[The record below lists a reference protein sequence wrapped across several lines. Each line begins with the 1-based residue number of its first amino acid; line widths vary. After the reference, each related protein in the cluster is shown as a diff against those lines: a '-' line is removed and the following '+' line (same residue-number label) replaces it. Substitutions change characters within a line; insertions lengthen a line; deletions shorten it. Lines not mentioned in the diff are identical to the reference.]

1 MPKAHGLLD
10 LREELELVLD
20 VVRRKHGTAIELAHV
35 LGAVDDAQLAVGIDH
50 AGITG
55 VEVAVLVN
63 HLGRG
68 VRALVVLLEHRHA
81 LDQHLAVV
89 GDLEFDAGCRL
100 AHAVEVHLPVALQ
113 AHIGAGFGL
122 AVELL
127 EVDADGAVEA
137 EQVRADG
144 RARGVGHADAREPQH
159 IAQRAIHRKV
169 VPLVQQPVAA
179 ADRLAVQDVGA
190 HAARQL
196 HGLGVQPALE
206 GGRVF
211 HADGHRGQHALEHA
225 RRRKVV
231 GRPDLAQVDR
241 HGACRLGAV
250 DGEARHQP
258 LGHREQ
264 VVAHPGGG
272 QVGNDVVSRHQ
283 AIDLDPA
290 LRRGDEGR
298 VRLAHPLGLARGARG
313 VQDDRHVL
321 GAVAFHLGL
330 PGAGVGAVPFGA
342 QRHQLLGADEAGL
355 LVVAQATWVVVND
368 VGDAGHRL
376 AHLQQLV
383 HLLLVLGEEELHLRV
398 LDHEGHLGGHR
409 VLVQRNGH
417 ATHALHSHHAHVQVR
432 AVVADQGQVLP
443 ASEAQ
448 GQQAA
453 GQLLHRLCSVFP
465 GPGLPDT
472 VLFFAYGRVCR
483 ALGCMF
489 EQQLRERGLHSGS
502 YRWVCSSPC
511 GAASP
516 EVASG
521 TW

>member
-1 MPKAHGLLD
+1 MAEGTKPHAPAIIPGLETFPRL
-10 LREELELVLD
+10 LRHHAR
-20 VVRRKHGTAIELAHV
+20 VRADRPAIREKEYGIWQTYTWGECYAQVRALACGLAEAGFRRGDRLAIV
-35 LGAVDDAQLAVGIDH
+35 GDNRPRLYLAVAAAQCLGGIPVLLYQDAIAEEMAYVLQDAEVKMAVVEDQEQVDKLLEILDRLPSLERIFYDDPRGMRH
-50 AGITG
+50 YTQPLLQGLDELLEAGRIHDRNQPDFVDEEIEKGESDDVSVMLYTSGTTGKPKGVCQTHSAFIASAQGG
-55 VEVAVLVN
+55 VEV
-63 HLGRG
+63 
-68 VRALVVLLEHRHA
+68 
-81 LDQHLAVV
+81 
-89 GDLEFDAGCRL
+89 
-100 AHAVEVHLPVALQ
+100 
-113 AHIGAGFGL
+113 
-122 AVELL
+122 
-127 EVDADGAVEA
+127 
-137 EQVRADG
+137 
-144 RARGVGHADAREPQH
+144 
-159 IAQRAIHRKV
+159 
-169 VPLVQQPVAA
+169 
-179 ADRLAVQDVGA
+179 DRLVPTD
-190 HAARQL
+190 
-196 HGLGVQPALE
+196 
-206 GGRVF
+206 
-211 HADGHRGQHALEHA
+211 
-225 RRRKVV
+225 
-231 GRPDLAQVDR
+231 
-241 HGACRLGAV
+241 
-250 DGEARHQP
+250 
-258 LGHREQ
+258 
-264 VVAHPGGG
+264 
-272 QVGNDVVSRHQ
+272 NIISY
-283 AIDLDPA
+283 
-290 LRRGDEGR
+290 
-298 VRLAHPLGLARGARG
+298 
-313 VQDDRHVL
+313 
-321 GAVAFHLGL
+321 L
-330 PGAGVGAVPFGA
+330 PPAGVGAVPFGA

-398 LDHEGHLGGHR
+398 LDHEGHFGGHR